1 MELVVNNLSY
11 LVKRV
16 NFKDTY
22 LFENLSVSFE
32 ESKIHG
38 IVGKSGSGKTIFL
51 DLLAFERK
59 TIENEI
65 FITDVFSHE
74 YKRYIGYLSELP
86 EERFIFNTV
95 EEEMINS
102 IYMFKKMD
110 ILEFKKRISD
120 SLKLVGLNDE
130 YLKYNINSLSIIDK
144 RKIALAIMLFHN
156 PKIIIL
162 DDPFRG
168 LNLASKK
175 ELILFFK
182 MLKNRYK
189 KTIIIASNDTDS
201 ILKVCDLVYVL
212 GNKNIV
218 LQGSK
223 YKVFTNFKLL
233 KKYNIKIPN
242 TILFSKCVL
251 EKKNIRIGYRDE
263 INDLI
268 KDIYR
273 NVKW

>member
-1 MELVVNNLSY
+1 M
-11 LVKRV
+11 
-16 NFKDTY
+16 
-22 LFENLSVSFE
+22 FENLSVSFE